1 MTECTHVLLRY
12 FRTFRHLANSENV
25 ICSEIKSDPIKLLRA
40 GQTQRVLCQL
50 STRSSISTEV
60 LCCFSERW
68 LHLSC
73 KSKLFFPHN
82 ILVVHL
88 FKTNVRG
95 EIVHLACWRCE
106 DFCIFEGGSD
116 VCKQRCW
123 SFSNQSVVWWSYRL
137 MKASNVEKL
146 NTNVRWNAHRMQYEC
161 SWAQLNRLWRLLL
174 GSLFILFFCRWIKEK
189 IFSVIL
195 YLYNFIF
202 YCWEDVRQIICRFTI
217 SI

>member
-1 MTECTHVLLRY
+1 MSYAARSNLIPL
-12 FRTFRHLANSENV
+12 NSSGLDKHSV
-25 ICSEIKSDPIKLLRA
+25 SSVSSLRA
-40 GQTQRVLCQL
+40 HPSLQRCCAVFLNAGCISPVNQSCFFL
-50 STRSSISTEV
+50 TTFLLFICLKRMCEERSFTLPAGDVKIFV
-60 LCCFSERW
+60 F
-68 LHLSC
+68 
-73 KSKLFFPHN
+73 
-82 ILVVHL
+82 
-88 FKTNVRG
+88 
-95 EIVHLACWRCE
+95 
-106 DFCIFEGGSD
+106 FEGGSD

-202 YCWEDVRQIICRFTI
+202 CCWEDVRQIICRFTI